1 MTPPH
6 SPPSLLSVVIPPDFI
21 EEFEERQNRER
32 MYWRRRAR
40 EARDRRL
47 VDERFAS
54 GPLGKGSSRPSVQA
68 AYKAAG
74 NGPKRA
80 MEVSYSLSSLTNS

>member
-6 SPPSLLSVVIPPDFI
+6 SPPSLFSIDIPPDFI

-47 VDERFAS
+47 VDERFAAD
-54 GPLGKGSSRPSVQA
+54 PLGKSLSRPSVQA
-68 AYKAAG
+68 TYRATG

-80 MEVSYSLSSLTNS
+80 MEVSCSLFSLSDS

>member
-6 SPPSLLSVVIPPDFI
+6 SPPSLFSIVIPPDFI
-21 EEFEERQNRER
+21 EEFEERQDRER

-47 VDERFAS
+47 VDER
-54 GPLGKGSSRPSVQA
+54 LGKGSSHPNVQA

-80 MEVSYSLSSLTNS
+80 MEVSYSMFSLTDS

>member
-6 SPPSLLSVVIPPDFI
+6 SPPSLFSIEIPPDFI

-47 VDERFAS
+47 VDERFAF
-54 GPLGKGSSRPSVQA
+54 PLGKGSSRPNVQA

-80 MEVSYSLSSLTNS
+80 MEVSYSLFSLSDS